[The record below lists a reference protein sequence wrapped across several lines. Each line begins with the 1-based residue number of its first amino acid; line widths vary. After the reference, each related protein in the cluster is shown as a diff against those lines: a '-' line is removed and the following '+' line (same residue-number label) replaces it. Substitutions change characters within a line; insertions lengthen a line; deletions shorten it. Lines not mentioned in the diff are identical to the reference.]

1 MAIPAFIAA
10 NPGLSLSAVSL
21 LSKLG
26 SGLLGR
32 NDAKDAMTKA
42 EEENR
47 KIMAR
52 ANLRQSF
59 GGNPSVNLEQ
69 PKLDPGFG
77 TTLLSKLGDAAGLAS
92 TAYGLYDA
100 NKLRNLQMDNVQGQ
114 IDRGKLNDDIL
125 RGATMGAGSILP
137 QTSTIKL
144 DPGALS
150 KLPAGP
156 TGTAR
161 LGADPIIE
169 LGGSVAPPSLSDVG
183 QAAFSTAQNQQVAAR
198 GAAQRAAADRLRTIR
213 GDEAGIAKTLA
224 EIGKLKNPPTLGAG
238 SGRGGTGSLTLVGG
252 LDYKRIESERKIGT
266 PMMVS
271 AAANGT
277 PWDKVLT
284 NQVIMQFDP
293 NTIPSLQ
300 ALYENEQ
307 GAILG
312 KQNAGLAN
320 FLYKDLKGKF
330 AADPFIKKSG
340 DLKFGMGLLAKGYN
354 QQNGA
359 GDLMMINAMVR
370 LSDPGVSV
378 RPMEALQMEQVG
390 GKVAEFINLASGE
403 KWLDG
408 DKFTEEVR
416 EKLIKA
422 GKELYGG
429 SAEVINE
436 SLLREAAAA
445 TIPVL
450 NLTGKQDINQV
461 PALGSFLDTYR
472 LPPLSIDGIK
482 SGIGSVRRSQQRGPL
497 PNRSAEFGGLK

>member
-1 MAIPAFIAA
+1 MAIPAFIAG
-10 NPGLSLSAVSL
+10 NPKTSFAVAQIL
-21 LSKLG
+21 AKLG
-26 SGLLGR
+26 SSFLGR
-32 NDAKDAMTKA
+32 NDAKDAIEKA
-42 EEENR
+42 EETNR
-47 KIMAR
+47 QAMAR

-59 GGNPSVNLEQ
+59 GGNPSVERVQ

-114 IDRGKLNDDIL
+114 IDARNLTTQTGIEAADRARLL
-125 RGATMGAGSILP
+125 QQGAGQYAQDVAGQVRKVQQGPSLGSKMPSFGGPSISSPPL
-137 QTSTIKL
+137 
-144 DPGALS
+144 
-150 KLPAGP
+150 
-156 TGTAR
+156 
-161 LGADPIIE
+161 
-169 LGGSVAPPSLSDVG
+169 GSVAQQGYFD
-183 QAAFSTAQNQQVAAR
+183 AAGT
-198 GAAQRAAADRLRTIR
+198 AADRLRTIR

-238 SGRGGTGSLTLVGG
+238 SGRGVSGIVGG
-252 LDYKRIESERKIGT
+252 LDYKRIDSEIKIAT
-266 PMMVS
+266 PMMVN

-284 NQVIMQFDP
+284 NSVIMQFDP

-307 GAILG
+307 GAILA
-312 KQNAGLAN
+312 KQNTGLAN

-472 LPPLSIDGIK
+472 LPPLSIYGIK

>member
-10 NPGLSLSAVSL
+10 NPGLSLSVVSL
-21 LSKLG
+21 LGKLG
-26 SGLLGR
+26 SGILGR

-47 KIMAR
+47 QIMAQ

-59 GGNPSVNLEQ
+59 GGNPSVNLVQ
-69 PKLDPGFG
+69 PKLDPGLG
-77 TTLLSKLGDAAGLAS
+77 TTLLGKIGDAAGLAS

-114 IDRGKLNDDIL
+114 IDARKLTTQTAQDTADRARL
-125 RGATMGAGSILP
+125 LQQGAGQYAQDVAGQVRGVQQGPSLGSKMPSFGGPSISSPPL
-137 QTSTIKL
+137 
-144 DPGALS
+144 
-150 KLPAGP
+150 
-156 TGTAR
+156 
-161 LGADPIIE
+161 
-169 LGGSVAPPSLSDVG
+169 GSVAQQGYS
-183 QAAFSTAQNQQVAAR
+183 QAAT
-198 GAAQRAAADRLRTIR
+198 AAADRLRAGQLDDARLRKLLAET
-213 GDEAGIAKTLA
+213 GKLTTEAGKIKA
-224 EIGKLKNPPTLGAG
+224 ETAALNPKK
-238 SGRGGTGSLTLVGG
+238 
-252 LDYKRIESERKIGT
+252 LDYKRIDSEIKIGT

-307 GAILG
+307 GAILA

-378 RPMEALQMEQVG
+378 RPMEAMQMEQVG
-390 GKVAEFINLASGE
+390 GDLAKLGLIASGE

-408 DKFTEEVR
+408 DKFMPHVR
-416 EKLIKA
+416 EKLLKA
-422 GKELYGG
+422 GTELYGG

-436 SLLREAAAA
+436 SLLREAASA

-450 NLTGKQDINQV
+450 DLTGKQDINQV

-472 LPPLSIDGIK
+472 LPPLSIYGIK
-482 SGIGSVRRSQQRGPL
+482 SGVGSVRSSQQRGRL
-497 PNRSAEFGGLK
+497 PNRSADF

>member
-47 KIMAR
+47 QIMAR

-59 GGNPSVNLEQ
+59 GGNPSVNLVQ
-69 PKLDPGFG
+69 PKLDPGLG

-100 NKLRNLQMDNVQGQ
+100 NKLRNLQMQNVQGQ
-114 IDRGKLNDDIL
+114 IDARDLTTQTGIEAADRARLL
-125 RGATMGAGSILP
+125 QQGAGQYAQDVAGQVRKVQQGPSLGSKMPSFGGPSISSPPL
-137 QTSTIKL
+137 
-144 DPGALS
+144 
-150 KLPAGP
+150 GP
-156 TGTAR
+156 TAQQGYF
-161 LGADPIIE
+161 D
-169 LGGSVAPPSLSDVG
+169 
-183 QAAFSTAQNQQVAAR
+183 AA
-198 GAAQRAAADRLRTIR
+198 GAAADRFRTIR
-213 GDEAGIAKTLA
+213 GDEADIAKTLA
-224 EIGKLKNPPTLGAG
+224 EIGKLENPSTIG
-238 SGRGGTGSLTLVGG
+238 SGGGRGGTGSPIPVGG

-277 PWDKVLT
+277 PWEKVLT
-284 NQVIMQFDP
+284 NSVIMQFDP

-307 GAILG
+307 GAILA

-330 AADPFIKKSG
+330 TADPFIKKSG

-378 RPMEALQMEQVG
+378 RPMEAEQMAQVG
-390 GKVAEFINLASGE
+390 GELSRLGLITSGE

-408 DKFTEEVR
+408 DKFMPHVR
-416 EKLIKA
+416 EKLLKA
-422 GKELYGG
+422 GTELYGG

-472 LPPLSIDGIK
+472 LPPLSIYGIK
-482 SGIGSVRRSQQRGPL
+482 SGVGSVRRSQQRGRL
-497 PNRSAEFGGLK
+497 PNRSAEFGGSK